1 MKPFEIFLP
10 PNDLADFVSGYVVI
24 DEYSPD
30 EVEIKSFETSLSL
43 GVNLGKPFEFC
54 WGPQNVGCEEMA
66 WQAFDKP
73 YLFAD
78 YANKNSFMA
87 KGQIRLVFIVFTPYG
102 LYTLLN
108 DRHPV
113 FEEPIFP
120 LSRLGVPIFNL
131 IVKRK
136 LRFVHS
142 NEEGLKII
150 EEELRRF
157 FLKHTSENSDQE
169 NNNEFVT
176 KKIHIFDKDIEI

>member
-10 PNDLADFVSGYVVI
+10 PNDLADFISGYVLI
-24 DEYSPD
+24 DEYSADP
-30 EVEIKSFETSLSL
+30 VEIKSFESSLSL
-43 GVNLGKPFEFC
+43 GVNLGKPFDFSF
-54 WGPQNVGCEEMA
+54 GPQVEGSGETP

-73 YLFAD
+73 FLFAD
-78 YANKNSFMA
+78 YANKNSFLA

-102 LYTLLN
+102 LYTILN

-136 LRFVHS
+136 LRLVHS

-157 FLKHTSENSDQE
+157 FLKHTSENGSQDD
-169 NNNEFVT
+169 NSEFVT
-176 KKIHIFDKDIEI
+176 KKIHLFDKDIEI